1 MAVSHI
7 TLTAGCFVQ
16 QGIRVMQIAGRL
28 TDQGFD
34 ACYYLA
40 FGRNREIIETQN
52 YSIDAS
58 TKKEYVFNDQPGVPV
73 VISIHQDIH
82 RKGSETVLII
92 NADTGEVVAA
102 NEDGHVPPLVNERD
116 PSATKR
122 MNKFFGRDAFVAI
135 SRNKAWKVRKS
146 IPAFPI
152 KKTEPVPVQ
161 AAEPPTK
168 GAGKKRK
175 RRKKGK
181 DSLSVG
187 LESSIE
193 ALRLAS
199 ARKEEAKA
207 KTFTRMAKTDAVRHS
222 CTLSE

>member
-7 TLTAGCFVQ
+7 TLTAGCFVT
-16 QGIRVMQIAGRL
+16 QGIRVMQVAGRL

-40 FGRNREIIETQN
+40 FGRNREIIETKN

-73 VISIHQDIH
+73 VISIHQNID

-92 NADTGEVVAA
+92 NADTGEVVVG
-102 NEDGHVPPLVNERD
+102 NDDGHVPPLVNERD
-116 PSATKR
+116 PAATKR

-152 KKTEPVPVQ
+152 KKVEPAPVQ
-161 AAEPPTK
+161 VAETPAK

-187 LESSIE
+187 LEHSIE
-193 ALRLAS
+193 VLHS
-199 ARKEEAKA
+199 VEARKAKSFA
-207 KTFTRMAKTDAVRHS
+207 RMAKGDAVRHAK
-222 CTLSE
+222 TMLG